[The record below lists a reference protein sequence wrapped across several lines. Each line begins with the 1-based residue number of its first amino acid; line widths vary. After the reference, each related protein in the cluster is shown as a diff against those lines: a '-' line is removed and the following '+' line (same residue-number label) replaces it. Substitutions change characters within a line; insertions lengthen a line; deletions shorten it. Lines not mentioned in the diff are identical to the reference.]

1 MGKTMCCQGCDMP
14 LEQDEVMGTNADG
27 SLNKDY
33 CIYCY
38 KDGKHTPFCQSCGM
52 PLMNEEA
59 LGTNADA
66 GLTEEYCVYCYK
78 DGQFTADVSMDEM
91 IDISLTHMKEIFKD
105 NPDFNEKDALAKM
118 KSFFP
123 ELKRW
128 KK

>member
-1 MGKTMCCQGCDMP
+1 MDKTMICQSCEMP
-14 LEQDEVMGTNADG
+14 LEHDEVMGTNADG
-27 SLNKDY
+27 SLNRDY

-38 KDGKHTPFCQSCGM
+38 KEGKLTLFCQSCGI
-52 PLMNEEA
+52 PLTHDEV
-59 LGTNADA
+59 LGTNADNS
-66 GLTEEYCVYCYK
+66 LSEEYCVYCYK
-78 DGQFTADVSMDEM
+78 EGKFTADITMDEM

-105 NPDFNEKDALAKM
+105 NPDFSEKDALAKM